1 MLVFL
6 EQATMFKLFTRL
18 YKPFF
23 FSALIFL
30 LSTTTSSGQQ
40 VTWGFNIGGTGI
52 DYSQGSH
59 IDAAGNV
66 YVCGDFR
73 GTNVDFDPSPGTA
86 LRSSNGQSDA
96 YVAKYTSTGQYL
108 LCITFGGSNLDRV
121 QSVSTDPAGNI
132 YITGFFRGPNVDFDP
147 SAATAFLSSNGDAGG
162 DPGYGGDVFVAK
174 YSPTGQ
180 YIWAFHVGGTLIG
193 DNGIVI
199 KNDAAG
205 NAYVGGYF
213 FESVDF
219 DPSPASAVL
228 NLNNGT
234 GFIAKYNTNGQYQW
248 ALNFGAPNI
257 SNSMFDLALDGGGN
271 VYAVGYFQGT
281 NIDFDPSAAV
291 APMSSAGF
299 YDAFV
304 AKYTTNGQYVF
315 SFRIGGVGADVT
327 RGVTIDNA
335 GNFYIVG
342 DFTGSNID
350 FDPSPSTANVSSN
363 GSADVFVAKYTSA
376 GQYVWAFNAG
386 SGGTEL
392 GWRIDNDNNSIF
404 ITGGFFGV
412 SDFNPSPAIDNLT
425 SNGGADV
432 FLAKYTF
439 NGVYECAFNV
449 GSSSDDYGLD
459 IKVAGTDRF
468 YLAGYFRGSVDFAPT
483 ASNFTL
489 NSNGV
494 DDIFLIKYY
503 WPPNTL
509 PTGTVVGNTICPGG
523 TAQLTFNAL
532 TGTSPFTL
540 IYSNGTNSYTQTN
553 VQSGVPFNVQ
563 GNPTVTTTYTVTL
576 VQDAVRCSP
585 QNNSPGMTATVVVNN
600 NCTNDTTIVN
610 DYTPVISLD
619 PCKNIIN
626 VGNASA
632 FNVGDTVLLIQ
643 MKGAVIDSSNNSSF
657 GNITNY
663 KNAGNYEFNYVKSK
677 NGNGIE
683 LLNKIERQ
691 YDLPDGKVQLVRVPY
706 FQNYVV
712 NNTLSCLPW
721 NGSVGGILVFNVQ
734 SNLTLN
740 GNINVSGRGF
750 KGGMGYNSGQLTT
763 NCGTNGYFYPASSG
777 NIAGIK
783 GESIATVSNNII
795 RGKGALAGAG
805 GGGLD
810 HNSGGG
816 GGANGG
822 GGGFGGYQL
831 EPCGNAPFDNR
842 GIGGKPLLYNNASN
856 KIFMGSGGGAGH
868 ANNPANINYP
878 TSGGSGGG
886 IIIITAQSLQTNSFN
901 IIANGDNAP
910 GCSFATTNDCH
921 DAMGG
926 GGAGGTVLLKV
937 PSYIGNTNIQ
947 VKGGKGADM
956 TGGPV
961 STAGRIGPGGG
972 GGGGVYWSSTG
983 SLPANTTVNSTAGA
997 AGVLTTDANNPWGA
1011 TAGAGGINLFNL
1023 QLPIDNI
1030 LFKPNIDSVRIKD
1043 SIKTCTDFD
1052 FKGLGYTN
1060 TNPIASWQ
1068 WYFGDGGTANTQ
1080 NTSHNYSPGPYIVKL
1095 VVTDI
1100 KGCKDSI
1107 IKNIIA
1113 SSLTVD
1119 AGNDSTI
1126 CSGQSITF
1134 LASSNGGTQF
1144 QWTPASLLNSNTIL
1158 NPTATPPAGET
1169 TFYLTA
1175 TNASGCS
1182 QKDSVSVFVRA
1193 QNVFSVNAPSPVC
1206 KNDSVQ
1212 LKAQGGDIYL
1222 WQPSAGINPTIS
1234 NPFVAPQM
1242 TTTYTV
1248 QITDTLCGF
1257 SQALSTQ
1264 VVVLSLPNVQ
1274 AFKQND
1280 IDCIQN
1286 TARLNASGAVKYI
1299 WAPAASLNN
1308 SNIASPVAT
1317 PTASILY
1324 TVQGTDIA
1332 GCKNTD
1338 TISVIVDYSVKNGL
1352 FLVPNAF
1359 TPNNDGL
1366 NDCFGIKH
1374 WGLLERVE
1382 FNIYNRWGELI
1393 FHTTDASKCWD
1404 GTWKNLKQDPGV
1416 FVYWVRAKS
1425 PCGGDVFR
1433 KGTVVLIR

>member
-1 MLVFL
+1 
-6 EQATMFKLFTRL
+6 MFKHAVNPLLF
-18 YKPFF
+18 FVQ
-23 FSALIFL
+23 IFL
-30 LSTTTSSGQQ
+30 FFTITTKGQQ
-40 VTWGFNIGGTGI
+40 VTWGFNVGSPGI
-52 DYSQGSH
+52 DYAQNSH
-59 IDAAGNV
+59 LDASGNV
-66 YVCGDFR
+66 YMCGEYR
-73 GTNVDFDPSPGTA
+73 GSNVDFDPSPATA
-86 LRSSNGQSDA
+86 LRTSNGQSDGF
-96 YVAKYTSTGQYL
+96 VAKYSSTGQFL
-108 LCITFGGSNLDRV
+108 LCITFGGSNLDKV
-121 QSVSTDPAGNI
+121 GAVSTDAQGNI
-132 YITGFFRGPNVDFDP
+132 YITGFFRGSNVDFDP
-147 SAATAFLSSNGDAGG
+147 SPATAFLTSNGEAGG
-162 DPGYGGDVFVAK
+162 DPGYGGDMFVAK
-174 YSPTGQ
+174 YNSTGQ
-180 YIWAFHVGGTLIG
+180 FVWAFNVGGTSLG
-193 DNGIVI
+193 DNGLAIQA
-199 KNDAAG
+199 DAAG
-205 NAYVGGYF
+205 NVYVGGGF
-213 FESVDF
+213 REAIDF
-219 DPSPASAVL
+219 DPSASSAIL
-228 NLNNGT
+228 NAGT
-234 GFIAKYNTNGQYQW
+234 GTIFLAKYNTNGQYQW
-248 ALNFGAPNI
+248 AFNLGAGNTDNVI
-257 SNSMFDLALDGGGN
+257 FDLKLDGSSN
-271 VYAVGYFQGT
+271 VYITGFFQ
-281 NIDFDPSAAV
+281 
-291 APMSSAGF
+291 
-299 YDAFV
+299 
-304 AKYTTNGQYVF
+304 
-315 SFRIGGVGADVT
+315 
-327 RGVTIDNA
+327 
-335 GNFYIVG
+335 
-342 DFTGSNID
+342 GSNID
-350 FDPSPSTANVSSN
+350 FDPSGAVAPL
-363 GSADVFVAKYTSA
+363 SATGNFEAFVAKYTLAGQYVFAFKIGGFGLDTGRGIVLDNNANIYVIGDFNGSNIDFDPSA
-376 GQYVWAFNAG
+376 STANLSSNGSSDVFIAKYTTSGQYVWAFNTG
-386 SGGTEL
+386 SGGGEI
-392 GWRIDNDNNSIF
+392 GWNITTDNNSVF
-404 ITGGFFGV
+404 VTGGFSGT
-412 SDFNPSPAIDNLT
+412 SDFNPSAATDNLT
-425 SNGGADV
+425 SNGGSDI
-432 FLAKYTF
+432 FLAKYTSAG
-439 NGVYECAFNV
+439 NYECAFNI
-449 GSSSDDYGLD
+449 GSSGDDYGFD
-459 IKVAGTDRF
+459 IQIASSDRF
-468 YLAGYFRGSVDFAPT
+468 YLTGSFRGTNIDFAPT
-483 ASNFTL
+483 VSTYLL
-489 NSNGV
+489 NSNGS
-494 DDIFLIKYY
+494 DDAFLVKYY

-540 IYSNGTNSYTQTN
+540 IYSNGTNSYTQNN

-585 QNNSPGMTATVVVNN
+585 PNNSPGMTATVVINN
-600 NCTNDTTIVN
+600 NCTNDTTIIN

-677 NGNGIE
+677 NGNSIE

-712 NNTLSCLPW
+712 SNTLSCLPW

-734 SNLTLN
+734 NNVTLN
-740 GNINVSGRGF
+740 GNIDVSGRGF

-763 NCGTNGYFYPASSG
+763 NCGTNGYIYPASSG

-822 GGGFGGYQL
+822 SGGFGGYQL

-842 GIGGKPLLYNNASN
+842 GIGGKSLLYNNASN

-878 TSGGSGGG
+878 TNGGSGGG
-886 IIIITAQSLQTNSFN
+886 LIIITAQSLQANSFN
-901 IIANGDNAP
+901 IIANGENAP
-910 GCSFATTNDCH
+910 GCSFVTTNDCH

-926 GGAGGTVLLKV
+926 GGAGGTILLKI
-937 PSYIGNTNIQ
+937 PSYTGNTNIQ

-983 SLPANTTVNSTAGA
+983 SLPANTTVNSTAGV

-1011 TAGAGGINLFNL
+1011 TAGTGGINLFNL

-1043 SIKTCTDFD
+1043 SIKTCSDFD
-1052 FKGLGYTN
+1052 FNGLGYTN
-1060 TNPIASWQ
+1060 ANPIASWQ

-1080 NTSHNYSPGPYIVKL
+1080 NTSHNYSPGTYTVKL
-1095 VVTDI
+1095 VVADI
-1100 KGCKDSI
+1100 NGCKDSVT
-1107 IKNIIA
+1107 KNIIA

-1119 AGNDSTI
+1119 AGRDSTI

-1134 LASSNGGTQF
+1134 QASSNGGTQF
-1144 QWTPASLLNSNTIL
+1144 QWTPASLLNNNAIL

-1169 TFYLTA
+1169 IFYLTA
-1175 TNASGCS
+1175 TNAAGCS
-1182 QKDSVSVFVRA
+1182 QKDSISVFVRS
-1193 QNVFSVNAPSPVC
+1193 QNIFSVNAPSPVC

-1212 LKAQGGDIYL
+1212 LMAQGGDTYL
-1222 WQPSAGINPTIS
+1222 WQPSSGINPTIS
-1234 NPFVAPQM
+1234 NPFVTPQT

-1248 QITDTLCGF
+1248 QITDTVCGF

-1286 TARLNASGAVKYI
+1286 TARLNASGAVTYI
-1299 WAPAASLNN
+1299 WTPATSLSNPN
-1308 SNIASPVAT
+1308 SANPIAT
-1317 PTASILY
+1317 PTTSTLY
-1324 TVQGTDIA
+1324 TVVGTDVA

-1338 TISVIVDYSVKNGL
+1338 TISVIVDFSVKNGL

-1374 WGLLERVE
+1374 WGVLETVE

-1404 GTWKNLKQDPGV
+1404 GTWKNLKQDPAV
-1416 FVYWVRAKS
+1416 FVYWIRAKS
-1425 PCGGDVFR
+1425 LCGGDVFR
-1433 KGTVVLIR
+1433 KGTVLLIR